1 MSVLWVGFNLHK
13 NLLSMIDLV
22 MRFTWYDSPQNEK
35 CIHILCRQ
43 HSFFDRRYSEIIQ
56 GIRDPLQMGGALKSN
71 KLEIHLKSFRSTSLI
86 GTIGVMASISAFQAG
101 GTGSNPV
108 WCSII

>member
-13 NLLSMIDLV
+13 TLLSMIDLV
-22 MRFTWYDSPQNEK
+22 MRFTWYDFPQNEK
-35 CIHILCRQ
+35 NHSPWCRTDDGL
-43 HSFFDRRYSEIIQ
+43 DRRYSDIIQ
-56 GIRDPLQMGGALKSN
+56 GMRDPLQMRGALKSN

>member
-13 NLLSMIDLV
+13 TLLSMIDLV
-22 MRFTWYDSPQNEK
+22 MRFTWYDSPRNEK

-43 HSFFDRRYSEIIQ
+43 HSFFDRRNSETIQ
-56 GIRDPLQMGGALKSN
+56 GMRDPLQ
-71 KLEIHLKSFRSTSLI
+71 IYLKSFRSTSLI
-86 GTIGVMASISAFQAG
+86 GTIGVMVSISAFQAG

>member
-1 MSVLWVGFNLHK
+1 MSVLWVEFNLHK
-13 NLLSMIDLV
+13 TLLSMIDLV

-43 HSFFDRRYSEIIQ
+43 HSFFDRRESETIQ
-56 GIRDPLQMGGALKSN
+56 GIRDPLQ
-71 KLEIHLKSFRSTSLI
+71 IHLKSFRSTSLI
-86 GTIGVMASISAFQAG
+86 GTIGVMVSIAG
-101 GTGSNPV
+101 FHPVGVSSNLT